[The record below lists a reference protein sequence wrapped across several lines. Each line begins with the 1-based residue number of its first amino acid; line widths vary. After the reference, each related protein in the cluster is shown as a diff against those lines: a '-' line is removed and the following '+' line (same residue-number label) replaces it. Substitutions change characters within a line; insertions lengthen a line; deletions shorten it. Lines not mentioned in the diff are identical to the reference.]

1 MVETRAIM
9 GELVDRDQ
17 EHLRLLMWAY
27 YLLAGTT
34 GFAIVISI
42 PFIMFGG
49 MFLSTGMPVRGD
61 PMAGPILL
69 GIGLVIL
76 VLGGAATL
84 LTYLAGRYIRDRRNR
99 VYCLVLASLWCLQI
113 PWGTAIGICTFS
125 VLSRASV
132 QALFEPTHPPPNLA
146 PPAGI

>member
-1 MVETRAIM
+1 M
-9 GELVDRDQ
+9 GELIDRDQ

-27 YLLAGTT
+27 YLLAGTI
-34 GFAIVISI
+34 GFAIVLSI
-42 PFIMFGG
+42 PFIMLGG
-49 MFLSTGMPVRGD
+49 MFLSTGVPVRGD

-69 GIGLVIL
+69 GIGLVVLL
-76 VLGGAATL
+76 VGGLATL

-113 PWGTAIGICTFS
+113 PWGTAVGICTFS
-125 VLSRASV
+125 VLNRPSV
-132 QALFEPTHPPPNLA
+132 KALFEPTHQPGNPA